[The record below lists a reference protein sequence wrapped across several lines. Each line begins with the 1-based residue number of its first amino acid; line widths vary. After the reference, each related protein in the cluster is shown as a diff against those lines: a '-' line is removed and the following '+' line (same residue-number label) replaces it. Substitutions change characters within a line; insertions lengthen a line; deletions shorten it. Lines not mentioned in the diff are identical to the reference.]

1 MLTYLTLLTSATAL
15 VGNFAAA
22 GLGHA
27 GIEGSNLWLI
37 IGVASK
43 TNAIPESALTSTCT
57 PTAHTVS
64 GVRKLPLNL
73 LDAIRALE
81 DSALMAESLGALV
94 PAYLKLKKHEWNEYA
109 RHLTDWERE
118 TTLDC

>member
-1 MLTYLTLLTSATAL
+1 VRPIPMRCRRHCLRPDLT
-15 VGNFAAA
+15 
-22 GLGHA
+22 
-27 GIEGSNLWLI
+27 
-37 IGVASK
+37 ASK

-64 GVRKLPLNL
+64 GVKKLPLNL